1 MGSSFGTGCERGE
14 VEWGGA
20 GGVGVGS
27 RVGWAWAGTVGW
39 GGVWGAMRR

>member
-20 GGVGVGS
+20 GGVGS